1 MNLDW
6 IIGAVVLVA
15 WLVFMFLV
23 YPKMGVPTGR
33 RDYSEPGTR
42 KKKCSYILPLPF
54 LRTYFRSRLPG
65 ENPGVR
71 RTCSR
76 WVYR

>member
-23 YPKMGVPTGR
+23 YPKMGVPT
-33 RDYSEPGTR
+33 
-42 KKKCSYILPLPF
+42 
-54 LRTYFRSRLPG
+54 
-65 ENPGVR
+65 
-71 RTCSR
+71 
-76 WVYR
+76 